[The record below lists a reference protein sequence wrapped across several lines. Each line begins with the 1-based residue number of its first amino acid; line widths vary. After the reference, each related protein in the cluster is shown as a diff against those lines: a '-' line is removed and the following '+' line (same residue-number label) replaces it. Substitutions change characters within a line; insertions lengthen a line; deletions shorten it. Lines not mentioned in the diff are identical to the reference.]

1 MPRKSTMQV
10 LQITGVREFRFI
22 EMPVPQPLGRQVLI
36 RRFGIVTCNAYDQH
50 IYNGQP
56 YPDETSTV
64 AFPYSPGGPGHEW
77 VAVIEELGPET
88 KDFSIGDWV
97 CSPGGR
103 GEHDPHPS
111 GPGGYAPYSTIH
123 ETSLVRVPAR
133 MDIKKL
139 APLEMASCVAA
150 NFIDLKAMNV
160 DIRGKRAGVMGLG
173 PAGLIAAQM
182 FRAEGATEVVGFD
195 INERRRDYA
204 VSSGQVDRAIDPTG
218 EEGKALPIRDRL
230 DPDAPIEIG
239 IDCAGFAAALQ
250 YLMDHT
256 RDVVTIF
263 AVQHGPVQFMVRPPG
278 VHQALKLIGYPY
290 RSFACGD
297 YAAERVA
304 DGSLD
309 LSLLVTHVLRLEQ
322 YDQAIDLIEKQQALK
337 VMFTFDERDW

>member
-1 MPRKSTMQV
+1 MPRTSMMKV
-10 LQITGVREFRFI
+10 LQITGVREFQFI

-36 RRFGIVTCNAYDQH
+36 RRLGIVTCNAFDQH
-50 IYNGQP
+50 IYNGLP

-64 AFPYSPGGPGHEW
+64 SFPYRPGGPGHEW
-77 VAVIEELGPET
+77 VAVVEDLGPEVT
-88 KDFSIGDWV
+88 DYQIGDWV
-97 CSPGGR
+97 CGPGGR
-103 GEHDPHPS
+103 GEKDPHPA

-123 ETSLVRVPAR
+123 ETNLVKVPVG
-133 MDIKKL
+133 MDVKKL

-160 DIRGKRAGVMGLG
+160 EIRGKRAGVMGLG

-182 FRAEGATEVVGFD
+182 FRAEGASEVVGFD

-204 VSSGQVDRAIDPTG
+204 VASGQVDRGIDPTG
-218 EEGKALPIRDRL
+218 DDGNALPIRDRS
-230 DPDAPIEIG
+230 DPNAAIEIG
-239 IDCAGFAAALQ
+239 IDCAGAPAALQ

-256 RDVVTIF
+256 RDIVTIF

-278 VHQALKLIGYPY
+278 VHQALKLFGYPY

-297 YAAERVA
+297 YAAQRVA

-309 LSLLVTHVLRLEQ
+309 LGLLVTHSLRLEQ
-322 YDQAIDLIEKQQALK
+322 YDQAMELIEKQEALK
-337 VMFTFDERDW
+337 VMFTFAETDW